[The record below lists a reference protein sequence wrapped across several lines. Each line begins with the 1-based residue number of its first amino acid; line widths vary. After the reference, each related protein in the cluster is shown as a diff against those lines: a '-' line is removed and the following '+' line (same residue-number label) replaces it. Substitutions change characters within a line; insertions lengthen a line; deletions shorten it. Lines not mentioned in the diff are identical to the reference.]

1 MIRFHRFV
9 LPIGCGVVLAS
20 LFGMRPAAAQNQQT
34 PTEVYKAYRAA
45 LEKASSYADVLS
57 FMEAKGRSLVEAMP
71 EQQRAGMFGY
81 LKKFAGTFTDI
92 TVTKESITGDTA
104 VLSLSGKDP
113 KGQAATGSVP
123 MTKEASGW
131 KVGTEKWSSAP
142 K

>member
-1 MIRFHRFV
+1 MGF
-9 LPIGCGVVLAS
+9 A
-20 LFGMRPAAAQNQQT
+20 MRPGAAQNTQT

-45 LEKASSYADVLS
+45 LEKATSYADVLP

-71 EQQRAGMFGY
+71 EQQRAGMFGF

-92 TVTKESITGDTA
+92 AVTKESITGDTA

-131 KVGTEKWSSAP
+131 KVGNEKWSSAP